1 MEEIASK
8 REVLVMNIFYH
19 QDWETKEE
27 PMLREGKKT
36 LGFPKTF

>member
-19 QDWETKEE
+19 QDWETKGANAKRRKEDFRV
-27 PMLREGKKT
+27 P
-36 LGFPKTF
+36 